1 MRKMLY
7 MLTFVLPVAVL
18 ANINAIDAKS
28 RGHMEEKNVAADAK
42 EMSEGCTKKDCNCK
56 NADCMKTNCNCM
68 KKGMKKGMKSDSHW
82 LAKQNEEITEDY
94 DEALYKIEKSK
105 LSAENKKIL
114 RTQAMQNRDLARK
127 QAGEKVNLRM
137 EQEKTRE
144 SFKEDIMKEKS
155 NRKAVKE
162 VNDIL

>member
-7 MLTFVLPVAVL
+7 VLTFVLPVAIL
-18 ANINAIDAKS
+18 ANINAVDAKS
-28 RGHMEEKNVAADAK
+28 RGHMEDKNVAADAK
-42 EMSEGCTKKDCNCK
+42 GTSEGCTKKDCNCK

-68 KKGMKKGMKSDSHW
+68 KKDMKKGMKSDSHW
-82 LAKQNEEITEDY
+82 LAKQSKEITEDY

-105 LSAENKKIL
+105 LSTENKKIL
-114 RTQAMQNRDLARK
+114 RTQAMQNRDLAMK
-127 QAGEKVNLRM
+127 QANEEANLRM

-144 SFKEDIMKEKS
+144 AFKEEIMKDKS